1 MQFTSMD
8 DGYRWKFGRGSQTM
22 TLNMRAWSFACK
34 AAIEAFEAS
43 VISLSCGR
51 FDGFFLAFCGHQIE
65 DRKVQAAPYRQ
76 SCNQSWMQQIMED
89 LYQEIYKSLK
99 DGKGSLNSSKADM
112 WFQQEQCA
120 LSSLAQ
126 IFCLAVGVP
135 FRGWQLASVYWDCSQ
150 TQKRNVWVLK
160 DGRVIVSHPQAK
172 QRNKVTAPTLVSF
185 PQTMSSILSFYLFII
200 RPIACKILSDLQLDS
215 SLHATTVWVHSITC
229 KRKKIQVPSPWT
241 GAHVSQVLKD
251 FTKTKMGWAMSPLSG
266 RQATQAVFRDMFP
279 QLFSSP
285 GGKSSFAELDQ
296 YGHQC
301 GFPSW
306 KDLPVE
312 KGVRLLAV
320 SQIWQALLNIDPV
333 NPVWRSMLENSLM
346 FSWEETK
353 NLEKASLCAH
363 HQIGL
368 FPARHKPRE
377 LLDDVR
383 RPSTVSTRS
392 LNELPSP

>member
-1 MQFTSMD
+1 
-8 DGYRWKFGRGSQTM
+8 
-22 TLNMRAWSFACK
+22 
-34 AAIEAFEAS
+34 
-43 VISLSCGR
+43 
-51 FDGFFLAFCGHQIE
+51 
-65 DRKVQAAPYRQ
+65 
-76 SCNQSWMQQIMED
+76 
-89 LYQEIYKSLK
+89 
-99 DGKGSLNSSKADM
+99 
-112 WFQQEQCA
+112 
-120 LSSLAQ
+120 LAQ

-135 FRGWQLASVYWDCSQ
+135 FRGWQLASVYWDSSQ

-160 DGRVIVSHPQAK
+160 DGSVIVSHPQAK

-185 PQTMSSILSFYLFII
+185 PQAISSLLSFYLFII

-215 SLHATTVWVHSITC
+215 SLHLTTVWVHSIAP

-241 GAHVSQVLKD
+241 GTHVSEVLQS

-285 GGKSSFAELDQ
+285 GGKSSFTELDQ

-320 SQIWQALLNIDPV
+320 SQIWQALLNINPV
-333 NPVWRSMLENSLM
+333 NPAWRSMLENSLM

-353 NLEKASLCAH
+353 NLEKASFCAH

-383 RPSTVSTRS
+383 LPYTVTTRS
-392 LNELPSP
+392 LDELPSP

>member
-1 MQFTSMD
+1 MQFTSMQ
-8 DGYRWKFGRGSQTM
+8 DGYRWKFGRGSQST
-22 TLNMRAWSFACK
+22 TLDMRVWSVACK
-34 AAIEAFEAS
+34 AAIEAFQAS
-43 VISLSCGR
+43 VISLSCGS
-51 FDGFFLAFCGHQIE
+51 FDGLFSVFCGHRIE
-65 DRKVQAAPYRQ
+65 DEKVKAAPHRQ
-76 SCNQSWMQQIMED
+76 SCNQSWMQPITDD
-89 LYQEIYKSLK
+89 LALEIYKSLK
-99 DGKGSLNSSKADM
+99 DNKGHLNSSKAVM
-112 WFQQEQCA
+112 WFQQEQFA

-185 PQTMSSILSFYLFII
+185 PQTMSSLLSFYLFVI

-215 SLHATTVWVHSITC
+215 SLHSTTVWVHSIAP
-229 KRKKIQVPSPWT
+229 KKKKIQVPSPWT
-241 GAHVSQVLKD
+241 GVHVSQVLQN

-285 GGKSSFAELDQ
+285 GGKSSFKELDQ

-306 KDLPVE
+306 KDLSVE

-333 NPVWRSMLENSLM
+333 NPVWRSMVENSLM
-346 FSWEETK
+346 FSSEETK
-353 NLEKASLCAH
+353 NLEKASFCAH
-363 HQIGL
+363 RQIGL
-368 FPARHKPRE
+368 FPERHKPGE
-377 LLDDVR
+377 LLDDVS
-383 RPSTVSTRS
+383 RPCTVTTGSFDG
-392 LNELPSP
+392 LPSP